1 MKDSLKKLG
10 VYLKQ
15 QPDYWKLSDFRYEE
29 GVVGVYPLS
38 FKDRLFQ
45 GHYVHFDKSGIPMF
59 HSKAGNL
66 VYFCTGIC
74 SFAFANYEQFLL
86 SGEDEYKNKVIQSA
100 DRLVEMIVDH
110 DEVAMIYD
118 YDDHE
123 LNNPVACAMNQ
134 GESISV
140 MLRAHELSGNKKY
153 LNYAK
158 RLSEPFSNE
167 YGKTGVITYIEND
180 HIWFLE
186 GGKKIL
192 NGHIYALIGLHEL
205 NCVSNSYELNHLVE
219 GGLSSVIAL
228 LPRFDLGWW
237 SRYWLDSPDYIA
249 SAMYHNLHI
258 CQLEI
263 LYQQHQIEA
272 FRAYSIK
279 FKKYHQS
286 FVKRISAGLE
296 LVKSKRRLKNSM
308 TSND

>member
-1 MKDSLKKLG
+1 MKDSLEKLK
-10 VYLKQ
+10 VYLRH
-15 QPDYWKLSDFRYEE
+15 QPDYWRLSDYESKE
-29 GVVGVYPLS
+29 HRVGFYPLS
-38 FKDRLFQ
+38 FRDRLAQ
-45 GHYVHFDKSGIPMF
+45 GHYTHFDSSGIPMF

-74 SFAFANYEQFLL
+74 SFAFANYEQYLL
-86 SGEDEYKNKVIQSA
+86 NTEDNYRNKVIQSA
-100 DRLVEMIVDH
+100 DRLIEMIVDH
-110 DEVAMIYD
+110 EGISMIYD
-118 YDDHE
+118 YDDGE

-140 MLRAHELSGNKKY
+140 MLRAYELSNQDQY

-158 RLSEPFSNE
+158 RLSKPFSNQYGE
-167 YGKTGVITYIEND
+167 YGVISFIEDD

-205 NCVSNSYELNHLVE
+205 NCVSSSNDLNQLVKD
-219 GGLSSVIAL
+219 GLSSVIAL
-228 LPRFDLGWW
+228 LPRFDMGWW

-263 LYQQHQIEA
+263 LYKQHHIEV
-272 FRAYSIK
+272 FREYSIK

-286 FVKRISAGLE
+286 FIKRISAGFE
-296 LVKSKRRLKNSM
+296 LVRSKKRLRSSR